1 MDDVVDEAPFLYPRI
16 AQRPIHTT
24 FNTIHRATCKVNPI
38 SRDYEFMTT
47 LDRHSRLPV
56 RDTATRSVSRNL
68 RTYSIDRYAKRS
80 VTSASYTI
88 GAKGSR
94 TDTTILPLLHV
105 WGFLWIDLVRTGHH
119 PPHTCTKTANWRV
132 HDMLRSFFLEVSMAQ
147 PDLKPQL
154 EQDGV
159 CLQYTDDK
167 AMQRRCCSLV
177 AAASCST

>member
-105 WGFLWIDLVRTGHH
+105 WGFLWIDLV
-119 PPHTCTKTANWRV
+119 
-132 HDMLRSFFLEVSMAQ
+132 SMAQ